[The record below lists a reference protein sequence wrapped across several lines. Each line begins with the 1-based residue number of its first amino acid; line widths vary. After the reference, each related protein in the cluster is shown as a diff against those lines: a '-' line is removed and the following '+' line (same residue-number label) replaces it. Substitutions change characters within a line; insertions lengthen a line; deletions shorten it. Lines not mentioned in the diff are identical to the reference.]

1 MTYLYQGRQ
10 YLVVAVGG
18 GGEARLVAFALPIS

>member
-10 YLVVAVGG
+10 YLLVAVGAG
-18 GGEARLVAFALPIS
+18 VEARLVAFALPMS